1 MNPFAQAPL
10 NATKRSVGASADR
23 CNAGF
28 RTFTALRDGTP
39 VCMRAIR
46 PDDKDRLRLGFAQ
59 LSPQSVYQRF
69 LHPVKELTIDYLR
82 KLTELDFRNH
92 VGLVLTV
99 EEKGSETLVAVGRF
113 VRLAPDADE
122 AEVAF
127 TVADKYQQRGAASLL
142 MQSLIRFA
150 RACGIRKLVAILLQ
164 DNRAMFRV
172 LENSKLP
179 LRREFEDGNLRVV
192 LDLGEQASVALE
204 PGRLEPGRAQS
215 RSLTAAPLPIA
226 SAWQRT
232 GYAH

>member
-1 MNPFAQAPL
+1 MRINPFALAPV
-10 NATKRSVGASADR
+10 NATQHPVVASAYRFD
-23 CNAGF
+23 AGF
-28 RTFTALRDGTP
+28 RTLTALRDGTP

-46 PDDKDRLRLGFAQ
+46 PDDKDRLRRGFAQ

-82 KLTELDFRNH
+82 NLTELDFRNH

-99 EEKGSETLVAVGRF
+99 GEKGSETLIAVGRF

-142 MQSLIRFA
+142 MQTLIRFA
-150 RACGIRKLVAILLQ
+150 RACGIRKFVAILLQ
-164 DNRAMFRV
+164 DNRAMFKV
-172 LENSKLP
+172 LEDSRLP

-192 LDLGEQASVALE
+192 LDLGEQARVALE
-204 PGRLEPGRAQS
+204 RGRAQS
-215 RSLTAAPLPIA
+215 LSVKAAALPIA
-226 SAWQRT
+226 SAWPRT